1 MLQKWSRRH
10 CWTFSFIRGISLK
23 ALVTLVTRCG
33 LKLSSNSLEESV
45 SGEIS
50 KTKSPYIIETAGSVT
65 HSIQPSTSV
74 SAAG

>member
-1 MLQKWSRRH
+1 M
-10 CWTFSFIRGISLK
+10 
-23 ALVTLVTRCG
+23 TLVTRCG